1 MNVRNWE
8 RTQAQSRGSDTRL
21 DGEENVVEDAVD
33 RIEER
38 RDKSAAEE
46 KEDEEGEHAHAVVDL
61 SDLVRQEVAED
72 MAAVGRG
79 ERDEGE
85 DEQQQV
91 DVDDQREEERDGKE
105 RGQALGGDPRDVLG
119 DGDSSCDRHVACR
132 Q

>member
-72 MAAVGRG
+72 MAAV
-79 ERDEGE
+79 
-85 DEQQQV
+85 
-91 DVDDQREEERDGKE
+91 E
-105 RGQALGGDPRDVLG
+105 RG
-119 DGDSSCDRHVACR
+119 
-132 Q
+132 